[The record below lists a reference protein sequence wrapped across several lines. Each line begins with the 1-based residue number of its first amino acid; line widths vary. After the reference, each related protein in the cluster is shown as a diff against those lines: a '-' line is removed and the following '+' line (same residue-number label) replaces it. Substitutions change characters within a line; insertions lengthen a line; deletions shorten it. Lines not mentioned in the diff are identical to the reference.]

1 MVFSET
7 PMADKRARFRLRI
20 TVPLVDSLDSLS
32 GKIRGVERT
41 VPLDNG
47 T

>member
-7 PMADKRARFRLRI
+7 PMADRRARFRLRA
-20 TVPLVDSLDSLS
+20 TMPVVDSLS
-32 GKIRGVERT
+32 GKTRRVERT